1 MSFDPT
7 IFDIVSELHSVA
19 TYFNTHGY
27 TDLYAEFIPV
37 FRLIGVGNYET
48 ALFKI
53 AMFNKDLTLLTSAQY
68 IMSYHRAVEKLK
80 NIVELN

>member
-7 IFDIVSELHSVA
+7 IFDIILELHSVA
-19 TYFNTHGY
+19 TYFSTHGY
-27 TDLYAEFIPV
+27 TDYYEKFMTV

-53 AMFNKDLTLLTSAQY
+53 SMFNDELILVTNSQHY
-68 IMSYHRAVEKLK
+68 ISYTRAVETLK
-80 NIVELN
+80 NIVQI

>member
-7 IFDIVSELHSVA
+7 IFDIISELHSVA
-19 TYFNTHGY
+19 THFSMHGY
-27 TDLYAEFIPV
+27 VDLYEKFIPV

-53 AMFNKDLTLLTSAQY
+53 SMFNNELILVTSSQY
-68 IMSYHRAVEKLK
+68 YISYTKAVEKLK
-80 NIVELN
+80 NIVEI

>member
-27 TDLYAEFIPV
+27 TNLYAEFIPI

-53 AMFNKDLTLLTSAQY
+53 SMFNSELILVTSSQY
-68 IMSYHRAVEKLK
+68 YISHTKAVEKLK
-80 NIVELN
+80 NIVEK

>member
-7 IFDIVSELHSVA
+7 IFDIISELHSVA
-19 TYFNTHGY
+19 TYFSMHGY
-27 TDLYAEFIPV
+27 ANLYEKFIPV

-53 AMFNKDLTLLTSAQY
+53 SMFNNELVLVTSSQHY
-68 IMSYHRAVEKLK
+68 ISYTRSVETLK
-80 NIVELN
+80 NIVQI